1 MIHGANECAY
11 AAARDTEVS
20 EIFARFSFT
29 QVHQFTLNLGA
40 DHNRF
45 GREVVPSVFLDRRHM
60 PGGRVVPGIS
70 GLGLRLRT
78 GATVTDQARRD
89 RSEIGFGDV
98 ARKKGWL

>member
-11 AAARDTEVS
+11 AAARDAEVS
-20 EIFARFSFT
+20 QILVRFSFT
-29 QVHQFTLNLGA
+29 QVHQFTFDLGA

-45 GREVVPSVFLDRRHM
+45 GREVVPSVLLDRSNMR
-60 PGGRVVPGIS
+60 GRRVVAELAGPGVM
-70 GLGLRLRT
+70 LRRS
-78 GATVTDQARRD
+78 ATVRDQVCRK